1 MSMSDQMA
9 SAGVSKHLSAL
20 AASYKSSMDNY
31 AAEKV
36 AVPLHQTG
44 LVTGN
49 FQRNIAGWSD
59 LMSDYRAKNQ
69 PAAQLDD
76 ENESLVNFAIDDH
89 AVRVYVAER
98 DIMLRAQAGVS
109 RERVIEN
116 QVRRVT
122 GALMIQ
128 REKRLADI
136 LTTSGNYN
144 ASNSGAVSNY
154 WTSASGTPIDDVL
167 AAVKQVAQ
175 GPAKNS
181 DFFMV
186 ADESI
191 WITLMANKQIKEAIG
206 ALAFAADI
214 ETLGKILHVHP
225 VVCKATYGNTNR
237 MFGTNA
243 IIFRRPVEVD
253 PFDEA
258 AECSWRLVHN
268 TESPVTIRQYTTPD
282 MEDAG
287 FWIQG
292 SANYQI
298 IQPYADSSGKIN
310 AAYLLTGLT
319 A

>member
-1 MSMSDQMA
+1 MLSDAQA
-9 SAGVSKHLSAL
+9 SSGVSKHLSAL

-31 AAEKV
+31 SCEKV

-49 FQRNIAGWSD
+49 FQRNVAGWSD
-59 LMSDYRAKNQ
+59 LMSDYRAKNM

-76 ENESLVNFAIDDH
+76 ENESLVNFSIDDH

-154 WTSASGTPIDDVL
+154 WTGASGTPIDDVL
-167 AAVKQVAQ
+167 AAIKVVSQ

-181 DFFMV
+181 EFFMV
-186 ADESI
+186 ADEQI
-191 WITLMANKQIKEAIG
+191 WITLMANAQIKSAIG
-206 ALAFAADI
+206 ALAFAANV
-214 ETLGKILHVHP
+214 ETIGQILHVHP
-225 VVCKATYGNTNR
+225 IVCKATYGNTNR
-237 MFGTNA
+237 MYGSNA
-243 IIFRRPVEVD
+243 IVFRRPLEVD
-253 PFDEA
+253 PFDES

-268 TESPVTIRQYTTPD
+268 TESPVSIRQYTTPE
-282 MEDAG
+282 MEDNG

-292 SANYQI
+292 SSNYQI
-298 IQPYADSSGKIN
+298 IQPYADSAGKIN
-310 AAYLLTGLT
+310 TAYLLTGLT